1 MPAQTSAVPLSAPE
15 AWTLRRFCELYY
27 AGPAAGARPFEA
39 THWMG
44 VPALKCPLD
53 LWIYQELLYRLRP
66 GLIVETGTR
75 HGGTALYLAHLC
87 DLLGGGRVVSIDI
100 EDLPRPQH
108 PRITYLG
115 GSSTDPALVGAVAA
129 LREPGAGMFV
139 ILDSDHRCAHVLAE
153 LEQYGALL
161 RAGDYLIV
169 EDTNVNG
176 HPVAPSHGPGPHE
189 AVEAF
194 LLRHPQFVRDRGCE
208 KFLLTF
214 NPGGFLQRRD
224 VEPRPA
230 GAAQIAVPVDPYRAD
245 EPDILRS
252 VEVTLERARLAEQL
266 LEQLSRVTP
275 AFQEA
280 MRQLEAAQEA
290 GSHFREAVAAL
301 DRARQREER
310 LGNQLQEISS
320 AFEEALRQLAAWKA
334 AAEHLRNTNARPGET
349 SECEA
354 ALPAL
359 VAPLEQALGR
369 AGIGATE
376 RESTRQSVPAAGKP

>member
-1 MPAQTSAVPLSAPE
+1 VPLSAPE
-15 AWTLRRFCELYY
+15 AWTLRRFSELYY
-27 AGPAAGARPFEA
+27 TGPAAGARPFED

-53 LWIYQELLYRLRP
+53 LWVYQELLFRLRP

-224 VEPRPA
+224 GRR
-230 GAAQIAVPVDPYRAD
+230 GAD
-245 EPDILRS
+245 RS
-252 VEVTLERARLAEQL
+252 AR
-266 LEQLSRVTP
+266 
-275 AFQEA
+275 
-280 MRQLEAAQEA
+280 
-290 GSHFREAVAAL
+290 GSL
-301 DRARQREER
+301 
-310 LGNQLQEISS
+310 
-320 AFEEALRQLAAWKA
+320 
-334 AAEHLRNTNARPGET
+334 PG
-349 SECEA
+349 
-354 ALPAL
+354 
-359 VAPLEQALGR
+359 GR
-369 AGIGATE
+369 AGYPALGGSHARAGTARRNAAGATF
-376 RESTRQSVPAAGKP
+376 QGHAGLPGGHAAAGGRAGDRQPLQGGRRRARSRPPARTAAR